1 MVAQARRLDT
11 QHPLLLPRK
20 LEIVPVPLP
29 PPPPPRPFLP
39 QLPPAV
45 AAKLTSGAEL
55 VRSLARQRR
64 EEVIPTTFSAVD
76 ALLGGGLARGKMTEV
91 AGRGARW
98 SMVIATIAAATS
110 MGEAAALVDLGDALD
125 PQLAEAAGVDLG
137 RLLWVRP
144 KTLKDAVTAAEMLG
158 ATGFQLVVLD
168 AGVPPLRGRRIPDAS
183 WVRLAR
189 TCETHGCTLLVS
201 SPYALTGTTSEAMLL
216 ALRVRPR
223 WLGSGK
229 SPRVLAG
236 VEMTVRLEKHRR
248 IRPGQSVRVALTAP
262 EAAAPIAAAAARPAD
277 SRELR
282 AGSYS

>member
-1 MVAQARRLDT
+1 MIAQARRFET
-11 QHPLLLPRK
+11 Q

-29 PPPPPRPFLP
+29 PPPPALPRSPLLP
-39 QLPPAV
+39 SLPPAV

-64 EEVIPTTFSAVD
+64 EEVIPTTFAAVD
-76 ALLGGGLARGKMTEV
+76 ALLGGGLARGKMTEI

-98 SMVIATIAAATS
+98 SLVNATIAAATS
-110 MGEAAALVDLGDALD
+110 MGEAAALVDLGDHLD
-125 PQLAEAAGVDLG
+125 PQLAEAAGVDL
-137 RLLWVRP
+137 RRMLWVRP

-168 AGVPPLRGRRIPDAS
+168 AGLPPIRGRRLPDAA

-201 SPYALTGTTSEAMLL
+201 APYALTGTTSEAMLY
-216 ALRVRPR
+216 AHAVRPQ
-223 WLGSGK
+223 WLGQGK

-236 VEMTVRLEKHRR
+236 VEVTVRLEKHRR
-248 IRPGQSVRVALTAP
+248 IRPGQSAKLNLGVVVP
-262 EAAAPIAAAAARPAD
+262 
-277 SRELR
+277 
-282 AGSYS
+282 